1 MKQVLIAVVLAGFT
15 AMLLPGSSAEAG
27 SRKHRSKSNNQQL
40 SVHPKSNYYRSGGA
54 QVRGYRK
61 RVGGYS
67 YSFSDTINT
76 YGDSR
81 TRFGSTNSYR
91 DPMLGRQTT
100 SGPFDHGFFF
110 ESGVAPRGG
119 NSPYLN

>member
-1 MKQVLIAVVLAGFT
+1 MKQIIVAFLVASFAALLAD
-15 AMLLPGSSAEAG
+15 ASPADAK
-27 SRKHRSKSNNQQL
+27 SRKSAVNATGGQL
-40 SVHPKSNYYRSGGA
+40 SQHPKSNYYRRKGP
-54 QVRGYRK
+54 QVRGFRK
-61 RVGGYS
+61 RRGGYS

-76 YGDSR
+76 YGDAN
-81 TRFGSTNSYR
+81 TLYGSTNRYR

-100 SGPFDHGFFF
+100 SGPFDNGFFF

>member
-1 MKQVLIAVVLAGFT
+1 MKRFLSIMAVAAIGLIMT
-15 AMLLPGSSAEAG
+15 PAG
-27 SRKHRSKSNNQQL
+27 SADAKSRKYRAKNANTQL
-40 SVHPKSNYYRSGGA
+40 SQHPKSNYYRRRSP
-54 QVRGYRK
+54 QVRGFRK

-67 YSFSDTINT
+67 YTFADTINT
-76 YGDSR
+76 YGDAR

-91 DPMLGRQTT
+91 DPLLGRQTT

-119 NSPYLN
+119 NSPYMN